1 MTYRDYEIY
10 QNGQDL
16 SCSDK
21 IVINKYDNRTSRLHF
36 NFEENMEGNYY
47 IALQNPTLNKYFIEP
62 IVNGYYEFTSAVSVY
77 PGRWNMV
84 LIVTDLTYEIT
95 DDTFDQSVAL
105 YVSNEYP
112 KIIVKDNFLNEE
124 DKDAIDPIQSAAID
138 TALNNLELARNTL
151 ETMAQNAADSAENAS
166 LSEANCRN
174 YYDETANL
182 YSKIENMYD
191 EIVRIYNNIKP

>member
-21 IVINKYDNRTSRLHF
+21 IVINKYDNKTSRLHF

-47 IALQNPTLNKYFIEP
+47 IALQNPTLNKYFIDP
-62 IVNGYYEFTSAVSVY
+62 IVDGYYEFTSAVSVY
-77 PGRWNMV
+77 PGRWKMV
-84 LIVTDLTYEIT
+84 LIVTDLAYEIT

-112 KIIVKDNFLNEE
+112 KIIVKDNFLIEE

-138 TALNNLELARNTL
+138 DALYRLELARNTL
-151 ETMAQNAADSAENAS
+151 TTMAQNAADSAESAS
-166 LSEANCRN
+166 LSEINSRSYN
-174 YYDETANL
+174 TNI
-182 YSKIENMYD
+182 SNMYNRIVEMYN
-191 EIVRIYNNIKP
+191 EIVRIYNNRT